1 MPIRH
6 DALLAAAK
14 EGTEALKDIINA
26 AGNSEPYTTIELED
40 VFGPVVEQMICAIE
54 ESEDGLSQ
62 GNWHHGKLLSNAEND
77 AWIVA
82 FAAVMTC
89 REIIEVLRDCD
100 CNATL
105 HKGILWLEDGT
116 SFDLAGAISREED
129 TDGQA

>member
-1 MPIRH
+1 MSIRH

-14 EGTEALKDIINA
+14 EGTAALKDIINA
-26 AGNSEPYTTIELED
+26 AGNAEPYTTIELED

-82 FAAVMTC
+82 FAAG
-89 REIIEVLRDCD
+89 RQHLKD
-100 CNATL
+100 N
-105 HKGILWLEDGT
+105 K
-116 SFDLAGAISREED
+116 EE
-129 TDGQA
+129 GE